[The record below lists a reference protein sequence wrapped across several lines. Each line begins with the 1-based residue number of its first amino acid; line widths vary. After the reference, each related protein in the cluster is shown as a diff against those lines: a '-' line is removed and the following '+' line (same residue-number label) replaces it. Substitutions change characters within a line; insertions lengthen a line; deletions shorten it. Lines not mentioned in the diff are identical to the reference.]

1 VISQKVQLVQSKI
14 IQAILPHF
22 SPFENRTH
30 PAASADAERGVLRT
44 GLAVVEDRAHKAGL
58 FSDCVE
64 QVARV
69 ARHAAPL
76 HLTDGREA
84 EFYLFQCDKRYTSQ
98 LKGML
103 TYATSWNGEVV
114 PAG

>member
-1 VISQKVQLVQSKI
+1 LVQSKI

-84 EFYLFQCDKRYTSQ
+84 EFYFSVTIDTRRSSKAC
-98 LKGML
+98 
-103 TYATSWNGEVV
+103 
-114 PAG
+114 